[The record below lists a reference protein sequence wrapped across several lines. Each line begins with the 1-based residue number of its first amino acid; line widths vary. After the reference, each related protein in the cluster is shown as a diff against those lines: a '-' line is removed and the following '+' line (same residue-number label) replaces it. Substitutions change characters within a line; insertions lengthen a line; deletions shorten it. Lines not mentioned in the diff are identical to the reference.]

1 MERLESYHGVRKD
14 ISIRAF
20 GRENIRF
27 RGRTEIGFKFESRE
41 FNKYEVVHEQS
52 YIKKYSHLDCRGILC
67 KPITYMRD
75 PFLARMPHQ
84 N

>member
-1 MERLESYHGVRKD
+1 VERLESYHGVRKD

-41 FNKYEVVHEQS
+41 FKKYEVVHEQS
-52 YIKKYSHLDCRGILC
+52 YIKNIVILTAVVFYVNQSL
-67 KPITYMRD
+67 I
-75 PFLARMPHQ
+75 
-84 N
+84 